1 MQSLHES
8 DPSVQSDVALL
19 RPNPVKSHTVQIAS
33 RPDLGE
39 SAQDS
44 WSSGSVGH
52 SEYAERDRRYAVT
65 GGASCLNI
73 YKPNRRPGC
82 DAGQVCGPLPHH
94 NALALRQCYGGCS
107 GKPVN
112 TGTDESTV
120 CACTCGRGTLG
131 WRQLRTA
138 VLTREQRL
146 QPMKSTPP
154 DPRKL
159 LN

>member
-1 MQSLHES
+1 M
-8 DPSVQSDVALL
+8 
-19 RPNPVKSHTVQIAS
+19 
-33 RPDLGE
+33 
-39 SAQDS
+39 
-44 WSSGSVGH
+44 
-52 SEYAERDRRYAVT
+52 
-65 GGASCLNI
+65 NI
-73 YKPNRRPGC
+73 YKSNRRPAC

-94 NALALRQCYGGCS
+94 NAQALRQCYRGRF

-120 CACTCGRGTLG
+120 CACARDHGSPS